1 MERVRLALRIS
12 KIYCKRIERVNASKS
27 FKRFFCEAGF
37 GGGGGVG
44 GWEGILGLLR
54 TKLFPDQ

>member
-37 GGGGGVG
+37 FGGGGVG
-44 GWEGILGLLR
+44 MNI
-54 TKLFPDQ
+54 KSFANKAVS

>member
-37 GGGGGVG
+37 GGGGGGGVG
-44 GWEGILGLLR
+44 MNIR
-54 TKLFPDQ
+54 SFANKAVS

>member
-27 FKRFFCEAGF
+27 FKRFFCEADFGG

-44 GWEGILGLLR
+44 MNIR
-54 TKLFPDQ
+54 SFANKAVS

>member
-12 KIYCKRIERVNASKS
+12 KIYCKRIERGGGVG
-27 FKRFFCEAGF
+27 EW

-44 GWEGILGLLR
+44 MNIR
-54 TKLFPDQ
+54 SFANKAVS

>member
-37 GGGGGVG
+37 FWGGGGVG
-44 GWEGILGLLR
+44 MNIR
-54 TKLFPDQ
+54 SFANKAVS

>member
-37 GGGGGVG
+37 LGGGGGGVG
-44 GWEGILGLLR
+44 MNIR
-54 TKLFPDQ
+54 SFANKAVS